1 MSRSPARP
9 GPAGFYGQELWPL
22 RENPGGGESGMDG
35 GRRSVGM
42 ETANRRGR
50 QAARQCQYERGRG
63 CDAGPAG
70 CMEAL
75 SRRAT
80 RH

>member
-50 QAARQCQYERGRG
+50 QAGAPVSIR
-63 CDAGPAG
+63 AGEG
-70 CMEAL
+70 V
-75 SRRAT
+75 
-80 RH
+80 